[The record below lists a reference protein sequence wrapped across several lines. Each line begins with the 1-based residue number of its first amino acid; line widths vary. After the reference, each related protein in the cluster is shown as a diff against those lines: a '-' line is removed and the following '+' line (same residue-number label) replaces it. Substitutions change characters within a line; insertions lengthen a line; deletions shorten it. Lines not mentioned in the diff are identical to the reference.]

1 MAHRKPW
8 PCAALALAAS
18 LSFASAAGAASAPQD
33 AALRPSAELDLG
45 ALEALV
51 RARARGVETAS
62 LEVDLAAAEVKKSHT
77 LPNPTLEASWG
88 TIPIGQTNP
97 PGLSSPMT
105 QVPNYGVSLAYTFPL
120 GKRGPLQ
127 DRARALERAARA
139 GLSADVRVRA
149 LSLARTLGVLAAT
162 TMRLEGLRR
171 MADEGRKQ
179 AELGE
184 ARHAADFA
192 PGLEVERLKI
202 EASRLEQSVRSA
214 ESEVSTALADCTATL
229 GAPCEPFADA
239 GAARTFLARWIERV
253 GAAGRVED
261 RPDVRALAAY
271 GEAASAEVRWAK
283 AQAIPD
289 PTVRF
294 GYLRDQF
301 VISGNHVNSLSLSV
315 SIPLPIFDRGQAELA
330 AAEAKRTRASAERQK
345 TLETSRSRLPVLEQR
360 LAAQKKRQ
368 RSLSEEIL
376 PRAEGTLKELARAA
390 EGRLLPLTDV
400 IQARRTVSELVVAEA
415 ESFAEAFDA
424 ALEIAAELGR
434 TNEDPR

>member
-8 PCAALALAAS
+8 LCAALALAAC
-18 LSFASAAGAASAPQD
+18 LPFVSAAEAASAPEKG
-33 AALRPSAELDLG
+33 ALRPSAELDLG
-45 ALEALV
+45 SLEALV
-51 RARARGVETAS
+51 RARARGVESAA
-62 LEVDLAAAEVKKSHT
+62 LEVDLAAAEVKRAHT

-88 TIPIGQTNP
+88 TIPIGPTNP
-97 PGLSSPMT
+97 VGLSSPMT
-105 QVPNYGVSLAYTFPL
+105 QVPNYGVSLAYTFPI

-127 DRARALERAARA
+127 DRAQALERAARA
-139 GLSADVRVRA
+139 GLSADVRARA

-179 AELGE
+179 AEIGA
-184 ARHAADFA
+184 ARLAADFA
-192 PGLEVERLKI
+192 SGLEVERLKV
-202 EASRLEQSVRSA
+202 EASRLEQDVRSA
-214 ESEVSTALADCTATL
+214 EAEVSAAVADCTATL
-229 GAPCEPFADA
+229 GTPCEPFANADE
-239 GAARTFLARWIERV
+239 ARRFLVRWIDRV

-271 GEAASAEVRWAK
+271 GEAASAEVRWAR

-289 PTVRF
+289 PTVRV

-301 VISGNHVNSLSLSV
+301 VISGNQVNSLNLSV

-330 AAEAKRTRASAERQK
+330 AAEAKRARVSAERQK
-345 TLETSRSRLPVLEQR
+345 TLDTSRSRLPVLEQR
-360 LAAQKKRQ
+360 LSAQKKRQ

-415 ESFAEAFDA
+415 QSFAEAFDA